1 MSIFPSRSRRWVSAA
16 RAATVLTL
24 AASSLHA
31 QASVNETRDPN
42 QRQDPDF
49 VAFYKSWTH
58 HGSPLVDH
66 LPLVSGVPTPKQFLG
81 YYIGAPAKLTY
92 YDKIIAYYRA
102 LAKAT
107 PRVKVET
114 IGKSDEGRELVVV
127 WVSSEDNIKHLAQNR
142 ANLAKLADPRGV
154 SEAQVRDLIAT
165 TKPNYHFLGCL
176 HSGETGPCEMLM
188 ELVYRLATETS
199 PLITQIRNN
208 VIVSVSPAAE
218 PDGRDRNVDW
228 FYHGLDMKA
237 QFGAAD
243 SIAALAD
250 SAHGGAARP
259 DSARGNAAGRGAPA
273 GAAGAPGGGRGGRGG
288 RGGGRGGAA
297 PAGADT
303 TAGGR
308 GGAPAGG
315 AAGGGGGGGGRGGA
329 VEGALPYWGKYVFHD
344 NNRDIN
350 LSQLEMRAITDWY
363 FTAHPPIIHD
373 LHEAQALLY
382 TFSGGP
388 PQNPNL
394 DPILFTELPFFANY
408 ELEQMTKYGM
418 PGVYTYAFMD
428 GWSPGY
434 LGSVA
439 YNHNGMM
446 KMYET
451 QSGRDIPA
459 DSMADSIMYMTP
471 RGRGGFGGAGAF
483 GGGRATVPTGKGGT
497 QDREWYR
504 GLALPP
510 NGVGTFT
517 RRDNTNYMET
527 GVLSALQLTS
537 MFPQMVLQN
546 FYLKTKHSLDDGASK
561 APYAFVLPAAPD
573 MTKPATLINVLRAQG
588 IEVGTLTKT
597 TVAGKDTFPT
607 GSYVIKLNQ
616 PYGRLA
622 KNLLERQVFP
632 DPALTTYDDS
642 GWSMGWAFG
651 VAVKQVDDKSILDA
665 AVTPVKVAVVKG
677 TVAGNGTAGLAVA
690 HFGSNNMITFRY
702 ALKNVAMKVADA
714 PFTAEGV
721 KFPAGSFIVTGS
733 PADIAAAEH
742 AVDSLGLTA
751 AALSS
756 VPTVAAHDAH
766 APRVAIYSQWSGTQE
781 LGWYRF
787 TFDAFHIPY
796 DLIFKE
802 RIEQGNLKKDYD
814 VIVMAAQNVNRT
826 AVFAQKAKHPQPY
839 EKTDKYTFLGMYGST
854 PDMSGGFGQTGVD
867 AINAFLDAGGT
878 LITAVQSARYPIEF
892 GLARSIDT
900 ENPAGVVAQ
909 KPLVTA
915 KITRTDSPI
924 FYGYPDTIPIKFG
937 QGSQVFHVGV
947 ADSSNVLA
955 EYVGGDASVL
965 SGLMTGADNLRN
977 RAFAVDIS
985 RAYNGHGRVVMFANN
1000 PVYRW
1005 QNHGEFNMI
1014 FNAIV
1019 NWDYPTPAQT
1029 STPVMLTTPAGRAGR
1044 Q

>member
-1 MSIFPSRSRRWVSAA
+1 MRILRSIASAA
-16 RAATVLTL
+16 AL
-24 AASSLHA
+24 ALVTGSLHA

-42 QRQDPDF
+42 QRQDPEF
-49 VAFYKSWTH
+49 VSFYKTWTH

-66 LPLVSGVPTPKQFLG
+66 LPAVAGVPTPKQFLG
-81 YYIGAPAKLTY
+81 YYIGAPKKLTY
-92 YDKIIAYYRA
+92 YDKIIGYYRA

-114 IGKSDEGRELVVV
+114 IGTSDEGRELVVV
-127 WVSSEDNIKHLAQNR
+127 WVSSEENIKNLAQNR
-142 ANLAKLADPRGV
+142 ASLAKLADPRGL
-154 SEAQVRDLIAT
+154 SESQVRGLIET

-199 PLITQIRNN
+199 PLVTQIRSN

-237 QFGAAD
+237 QYGAAD
-243 SIAALAD
+243 TAT
-250 SAHGGAARP
+250 
-259 DSARGNAAGRGAPA
+259 AGA
-273 GAAGAPGGGRGGRGG
+273 GAAPTDTAAAGQG
-288 RGGGRGGAA
+288 RGGG
-297 PAGADT
+297 P
-303 TAGGR
+303 
-308 GGAPAGG
+308 
-315 AAGGGGGGGGRGGA
+315 GGGGGGGRGA
-329 VEGALPYWGKYVFHD
+329 SVEGGLPYWGKYVYHD

-350 LSQLEMRAITDWY
+350 LSQLEMRAIIDWY
-363 FTAHPPIIHD
+363 YTAHPPIMHD
-373 LHEAQALLY
+373 LHEAQPLLY

-394 DPILFTELPFFANY
+394 DPILFTEMPFFANY
-408 ELEQMTKYGM
+408 ELAQLTKFGM
-418 PGVYTYAFMD
+418 PGVYTHAFMD

-434 LGSVA
+434 LGAVA

-459 DSMADSIMYMTP
+459 DSMADSIMYQAP
-471 RGRGGFGGAGAF
+471 RGGAGGASGRGGQA
-483 GGGRATVPTGKGGT
+483 RVPTGKGGN
-497 QDREWYR
+497 QQREWYR
-504 GLALPP
+504 GIALPP
-510 NGVGTFT
+510 NAVNVFT

-546 FYLKTKHSLDDGASK
+546 FYLKTKHSIDDGATK
-561 APYAFVLPAAPD
+561 APYAFVLRAAAD
-573 MTKPATLINVLRAQG
+573 MTKPASLVNVLRAQG
-588 IEVGTLTKT
+588 IEVGALNRAA
-597 TVAGKDTFPT
+597 VAGKDTFPA
-607 GSYVIKLNQ
+607 GSFVIKLNQ

-665 AVTPVKVAVVKG
+665 PVTPVKVAVVKG
-677 TVAGNGTAGLAVA
+677 TVAGSGTTGLAVA
-690 HFGSNNMITFRY
+690 HLGSNNMIAFRY
-702 ALKNVAMKVADA
+702 LLKNVAMKVAEA

-721 KFPAGSFIVTGS
+721 KFPVGSFIVTGS
-733 PADIAAAEH
+733 PADLAAARH

-751 AALSS
+751 AALTTP
-756 VPTVAAHDAH
+756 PTVASHDANV
-766 APRVAIYSQWSGTQE
+766 PRVAIYSQWNGTQE
-781 LGWYRF
+781 LGWYRY
-787 TFDAFHIPY
+787 TFDEFHIPY

-802 RIEQGNLKKDYD
+802 RVAQGNLQKNYD
-814 VIVMAAQNVNRT
+814 VIIMAAQNVNR
-826 AVFAQKAKHPQPY
+826 AQVFAKKAKHPQPY
-839 EKTDKYTFLGMYGST
+839 EKSDKYKFLGMYGST
-854 PDMSGGFGQTGVD
+854 PDMSGGFGQAGVD

-878 LITAVQSARYPIEF
+878 LITAMQAVRYPIEF
-892 GLARSIDT
+892 GLARSIDS

-915 KITRTDSPI
+915 KVMRTDSPV
-924 FYGYPDTIPIKFG
+924 FYGYSDTIPVKFG
-937 QGSQVFHVGV
+937 QGSQVFRFGI
-947 ADSSNVLA
+947 ADSANVLA
-955 EYVGGDASVL
+955 AYVGGDASVL

-977 RAFAVDIS
+977 RAFAVDMPK
-985 RAYNGHGRVVMFANN
+985 AHEGHGRVIMFANN
-1000 PVYRW
+1000 PIYRW

-1019 NWDYPTPAQT
+1019 NWDDATPAKGEGASVSATQ
-1029 STPVMLTTPAGRAGR
+1029 SGRAAR
-1044 Q
+1044 P